1 MATDNEND
9 VEPEDRR
16 DSASGKHIA
25 AWFGWMTFF
34 GIVGVLVTVGVQ
46 SFVNDWCEGDL
57 ARQSHEWMT
66 EQADQLRR
74 GEIDCLVNPD
84 PAFVE
89 ELLADTACAA
99 KVRELYFGG
108 DTSDPR
114 LGRLRELPNLKCIVF
129 LFADN
134 QNALLERLHGMSAI
148 EKLTFDH
155 TCLSRDDVG
164 HVASFPNL
172 KSLAFDARG
181 LCAADLQGLSGDRSL
196 ERLAIQRISSDEELI
211 ALLKNLPRLRE
222 FSIGVSNAKRDAFQT
237 LLNQALPRC
246 RCHVWEDDR

>member
-1 MATDNEND
+1 MARDNEND

-57 ARQSHEWMT
+57 ARQSHEWTT

-89 ELLADTACAA
+89 ELLADAACAA
-99 KVRELYFGG
+99 KVRDLYLGG
-108 DTSDPR
+108 DLSDPR

-134 QNALLERLHGMSAI
+134 QNVLLERLHGTSSI
-148 EKLTFDH
+148 EKLTFEH
-155 TCLSRDDVG
+155 TCLSSGDVG
-164 HVASFPNL
+164 HIATFPNL
-172 KSLAFDARG
+172 GSLAFDARG
-181 LCAADLQGLSGDRSL
+181 LCAADLQGLSGHRSL
-196 ERLAIQRISSDEELI
+196 ERLAIQRLSSDKELI
-211 ALLKNLPRLRE
+211 ALLKSLPRLRE
-222 FSIGVSNAKRDAFQT
+222 FAIGASNKERDAFQK
-237 LLNQALPRC
+237 LLNEALPRC
-246 RCHVWEDDR
+246 KCHVSEDDR